1 MNRMVVRILV
11 ILLLALLVLLL
22 FSKLH
27 RVERLVNQ
35 GPTAEV
41 LRNAYFAAGRFIE
54 EQGISVEHKVYPV
67 EVDELDATDALL
79 LTDVSYLETRPDKAH
94 RLLDWV
100 SGGGHL
106 IWQYTPALS
115 DGPLEELLGIGSA
128 TYDSRYD
135 DDASDYSEDDSEES
149 VEDSDAAEQPPETAL
164 EQLNAALEQAA
175 QDPSLLDNAADE
187 HQRTPT
193 EEVRYLLDQR
203 EEQADEPN
211 ISRLQMPGNESL
223 QSLIYS
229 HYSLLQ
235 DPDWATAN
243 YRLDL
248 RAESLAGER
257 VDLMNFHLGL
267 GQVSVVSDAS
277 IWSNDDIGLFDHAA
291 LLRWLVADADRLYI
305 QRYTQWPTLNQLIW
319 QQAREPALIIL
330 LMLLLWA
337 LARARRFGPLQVT
350 HGGERRA
357 LGEHVEAVARFHQ
370 QHRQFDHLLGP
381 LRRQVLKRASR
392 YHAGF
397 DQLNDSAQ
405 YGLIADRAEVTS
417 DEVSRVM
424 TEAGQY
430 TQQELVET
438 VKLLIKI
445 RNQL

>member
-1 MNRMVVRILV
+1 MNRMSVRIAV
-11 ILLLALLVLLL
+11 VLLLALCALLL

-35 GPTAEV
+35 GPTSEV
-41 LRNAYFAAGRFIE
+41 RRNAYFAAGRFIE

-67 EVDELDATDALL
+67 EVSELASGDVLL
-79 LTDVSYLETRPDKAH
+79 LTDASYLETRPDKAD

-100 SGGGHL
+100 SSGGHL
-106 IWQYTPALS
+106 IWQYSPSLG
-115 DGPLEELLGIGSA
+115 DGPLAQLLGVGSE
-128 TYDSRYD
+128 TFDIQYD
-135 DDASDYSEDDSEES
+135 EES
-149 VEDSDAAEQPPETAL
+149 EADVAAEEPQPEPQSGV
-164 EQLNAALEQAA
+164 EQLNAALEQAV
-175 QDPSLLDNAADE
+175 QDQLEESAEREL
-187 HQRTPT
+187 TPT

-203 EEQADEPN
+203 EEQADGPN

-223 QSLIYS
+223 QSLVYS

-248 RAESLAGER
+248 RTESLAGER
-257 VDLMNFHLGL
+257 VDLMNFHLGR

-291 LLRWLVADADRLYI
+291 LLRWLVADADHLYI
-305 QRYTQWPTLNQLIW
+305 QRYTQWPSLNQLIW
-319 QQAREPALIIL
+319 QQAREPALIV
-330 LMLLLWA
+330 LMLLLLWA
-337 LARARRFGPLQVT
+337 LGRARRFGPLLAT
-350 HGGERRA
+350 HSGERRA

-397 DQLNDSAQ
+397 DRLNDTAQ